1 MGSYNS
7 QYEEYYRNLKKRKEV
22 NNYYSSKGRNDNIVS
37 NYISRR
43 IIRDLSGATMLFFL
57 VLVCKVVVTPKTQLV
72 YNYSKEIVNKNI
84 DVSSLYLNIKKFNY
98 KELEERTTNIIESA
112 KSKITGK
119 KTMNQKI
126 GEEFALP
133 VNGAVTSGYGY
144 RIDPIDNKSKF
155 HYGVDIS
162 AKEGTEVKAAYNGR
176 IKDCG
181 EDPELGNYILIDH
194 GEGIETKYAHLSS
207 IDVKKD
213 GTVIKGEV
221 IGKSGKTGKVT
232 GEHLHFELL
241 FMSESRNPENY
252 LSIK

>member
-22 NNYYSSKGRNDNIVS
+22 SNNYS
-37 NYISRR
+37 NRGKNQRSISHYITKR
-43 IIRDLSGATMLFFL
+43 IIRDLVGATMLVFL
-57 VLVCKVVVTPKTQLV
+57 VLMCKVIVTPKTQLL
-72 YNYSKEIVNKNI
+72 YNYSKEIVNKNTDI
-84 DVSSLYLNIKKFNY
+84 SSLGINIKNFSF
-98 KELEERTTNIIESA
+98 KELEEKATNIIESA

-126 GEEFALP
+126 GEEFILP
-133 VNGAVTSGYGY
+133 VNGSVTSGYGY
-144 RIDPIDNKSKF
+144 RTDPIDNKNKF
-155 HYGVDIS
+155 HHGTDIS
-162 AKEGTEVKAAYNGR
+162 VKEGTEVKAAYNGK

-194 GEGIETKYAHLSS
+194 GEGIETRYAHLSS
-207 IDVKKD
+207 VDVKKD

-241 FMSESRNPENY
+241 FMGESRNPENY